1 MNFAKY
7 ISVIAISMLKFAG
20 GPLTGLALKL
30 AWVETAICSV
40 VGMMIT
46 VVLIVFS
53 SDFIQNLWI
62 RFFPKKEKAKKF
74 TKLNR
79 LAIKT
84 RRKFGLVGIALLTPI
99 FFTPIGGAALAM
111 AFRYERRAIILQMLI
126 SAVVW
131 AIVQTLFFYFLK
143 DLIF

>member
-30 AWVETAICSV
+30 AWVETAICSII
-40 VGMMIT
+40 GMMIT
-46 VVLIVFS
+46 VLLIIFS
-53 SDFIQNLWI
+53 SDFIQKLWT
-62 RFFPKKEKAKKF
+62 RFFPKKEKVRKF

-99 FFTPIGGAALAM
+99 LFTPIGGTALAM
-111 AFRYERRAIILQMLI
+111 AFRYEKREIILQMLI
-126 SAVVW
+126 SAAAW